1 MDGSCKDSSGALG
14 SRLGDRGSEEA
25 GEFSWEVCFGSVG
38 ISGQGA
44 SALVKGSG
52 ERQREDAAALGGVS
66 RDPGV
71 HWAPLVRGA
80 PDAGIPHVWVLVSHQ
95 RELGRVL

>member
-25 GEFSWEVCFGSVG
+25 GEFSWEVCFDSVG

-52 ERQREDAAALGGVS
+52 ERQPEKMLLLWEEF
-66 RDPGV
+66 PGTL
-71 HWAPLVRGA
+71 AS
-80 PDAGIPHVWVLVSHQ
+80 AGLP
-95 RELGRVL
+95 